1 MKVLRRDLA
10 REGDLSARF
19 IHEAKATATVKHPN
33 VVQITDF
40 GNLADGIP
48 YFVMELLVGQT
59 LGQIVKAGGPIP
71 AGRAVRIIRQIAGAL
86 AAAHSAGIV
95 HRDLKPDNVFLVGDA
110 REGPSSGAPGHGRS
124 LAMLGRDADVRVV
137 DFGAAKIIGSSRI
150 TRTGVVFGTPHY
162 MSPEQASGQSL
173 DHRTDVYALGV
184 IMYEMFTGRV
194 PFEADT
200 YMGVLT
206 QHMFVQ
212 PVPPSQVSEAARELG
227 ALEEITLICLEKR
240 PEDRFESMND
250 LTDAIDRVVRLRD
263 DGSVEVASRADSPTR
278 PGPRSAPFRIA
289 DELEPPTFEE
299 LRAAT
304 GDAVPPKPR
313 APWAWISLAAAALI
327 VGVVGVRLL
336 RSPPPQA
343 TRATVVATAAA
354 APPAASPAPPPAAPP
369 PAPPPSSSSTPPIE
383 DGAALRHPTPRRPT
397 TRHPAEAGALPVD
410 DIGDPFA
417 AKR

>member
-1 MKVLRRDLA
+1 
-10 REGDLSARF
+10 
-19 IHEAKATATVKHPN
+19 
-33 VVQITDF
+33 
-40 GNLADGIP
+40 
-48 YFVMELLVGQT
+48 
-59 LGQIVKAGGPIP
+59 
-71 AGRAVRIIRQIAGAL
+71 
-86 AAAHSAGIV
+86 
-95 HRDLKPDNVFLVGDA
+95 
-110 REGPSSGAPGHGRS
+110 
-124 LAMLGRDADVRVV
+124 
-137 DFGAAKIIGSSRI
+137 
-150 TRTGVVFGTPHY
+150 

-173 DHRTDVYALGV
+173 DHRADVYALGV

-250 LTDAIDRVVRLRD
+250 LVEAIDRVVRLRD

-304 GDAVPPKPR
+304 DDALPPRPR

-327 VGVVGVRLL
+327 VGVVGARLL

-343 TRATVVATAAA
+343 TRATVVATPAASPPAASLAPPPAA
-354 APPAASPAPPPAAPP
+354 APPAPAPS
-369 PAPPPSSSSTPPIE
+369 PSATPPNE
-383 DGAALRHPTPRRPT
+383 EGAALRHPTPRRPPPATPVPAPRRST
-397 TRHPAEAGALPVD
+397 TSATVCRGATSGGLRSQRLTPRTWPFHALRSSPWPSRNCSSSTRIREACACSRSASRRRA
-410 DIGDPFA
+410 IA
-417 AKR
+417 